1 MSDGPSRPASHWQR
15 GFILQLI
22 VTGLAATAMHATKPT
37 VTYRALSLG
46 ASPLE
51 IGLIQSAFSVV
62 PALTA
67 VAIGRWI
74 DRAGESRYLMLS
86 LGSLAAGSV
95 IAAFAPGLLVLGL
108 AQVALG
114 FGQIIYLVASQS
126 MVANHGSR
134 EGREVRFGHYSTVTS
149 LGQLAGPALAAAI
162 VGGTVGLAVV
172 NGPAMLAST
181 GSLAAPVMTGA
192 AELVSENREAGAFLV
207 AAFLTF
213 AACGL
218 AFLIPNVPRRSRVDA
233 TGVADAAQP
242 E

>member
-95 IAAFAPGLLVLGL
+95 IAAFAPGFLVLGL

-134 EGREVRFGHYSTVTS
+134 E
-149 LGQLAGPALAAAI
+149 
-162 VGGTVGLAVV
+162 
-172 NGPAMLAST
+172 
-181 GSLAAPVMTGA
+181 
-192 AELVSENREAGAFLV
+192 
-207 AAFLTF
+207 
-213 AACGL
+213 
-218 AFLIPNVPRRSRVDA
+218 
-233 TGVADAAQP
+233 
-242 E
+242 